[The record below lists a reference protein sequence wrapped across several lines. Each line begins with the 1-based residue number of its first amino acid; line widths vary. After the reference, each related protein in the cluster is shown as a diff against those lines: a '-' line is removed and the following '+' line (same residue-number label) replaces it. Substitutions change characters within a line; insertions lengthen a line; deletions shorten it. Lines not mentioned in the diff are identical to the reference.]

1 MITIRVEPGGIT
13 IGAADGDTIMG
24 AANAAGYY
32 WPTTCG
38 GQAMC
43 TSCAC
48 VITEGT
54 DCVEPMG
61 RSERKALI
69 EGRGEASL
77 TKLRLACQT
86 RVHGD
91 VVVEKPGVR

>member
-1 MITIRVEPGGIT
+1 MVTIRVEPGGFS
-13 IGAADGDTIMG
+13 IGAVDGDTIMA

-48 VITEGT
+48 VIVEGGEHI
-54 DCVEPMG
+54 DPMG

-69 EGRGEASL
+69 EGRGESAPS
-77 TKLRLACQT
+77 KYRLACQT

-91 VVVEKPGVR
+91 VVVQKQGVR

>member
-1 MITIRVEPGGIT
+1 MITIRVEPSGIS
-13 IGAADGDTIMG
+13 IAATDGDTIMA

-48 VITEGT
+48 VITEGMEHV
-54 DCVEPMG
+54 DPMG

-69 EGRGEASL
+69 EGRGEAAVA
-77 TKLRLACQT
+77 KLRLACQT
-86 RVHGD
+86 RIHGD